1 MLSKIANSYAEPA
14 YARPRIKTDLSYT
27 KVTLVFCV
35 GLRPTFCSFILN
47 LNQAEQKKLRVK
59 FLFVMCCVFAQ
70 TRVCRLKSEDPHH
83 GLDSNY
89 VEVVLGCD
97 KNILNW
103 NLCDAKKHHKGFSLI
118 CVQIL
123 FIIFQTSL
131 KLTPES
137 LQPNWVQAWA
147 ELGNMKFKNANTSL
161 RPGIQIKR

>member
-1 MLSKIANSYAEPA
+1 MIGTIISRLVRQLLLLAQSGIRNQKIANSYAEPA
-14 YARPRIKTDLSYT
+14 YARPRLKTDLSFT

-97 KNILNW
+97 KNFLASQRFQFNMCT
-103 NLCDAKKHHKGFSLI
+103 NTLYYFSNKFEIDTGKFAAQL
-118 CVQIL
+118 
-123 FIIFQTSL
+123 S
-131 KLTPES
+131 S
-137 LQPNWVQAWA
+137 G
-147 ELGNMKFKNANTSL
+147 LG
-161 RPGIQIKR
+161 